1 MPFRKTSV
9 NQGQDAS
16 ALNGLFDLQ
25 TQSRGAQLVQR
36 CLGLPE
42 LDELYKLVRA
52 ARQPSEPYF
61 SALLRELGVSW
72 SISPLDLERIPKTG
86 GVLVIAN
93 HPFGMI
99 EGVVMSGLLQQLRSD
114 TRVMANSLLARFPEV
129 AENLI
134 LVDPFGGGQSV
145 ASNGKGLR
153 EALAWLKQGGMLG
166 VFPAGEVASLH
177 FSHWHVTD
185 PDWNQSI
192 ARLAILANVPVLP
205 VFFEGRNGMPFQ
217 LAGLVHPRLRTA
229 LLVREFLNKR
239 RKTLEIRAGNLIP
252 PRKLKEFTTDK
263 ERIEYFRRKTYVLAN
278 RKEPKKATPFLLP
291 LPSRTKHA
299 ASARQARIVSPT
311 DPILMEQEIAALGPD
326 ALLAMQGDNVVYV
339 SNVNRIPNV
348 VREIGRLRELTFRAT
363 GEGTGRAIDL
373 DNFDSYYLH
382 LFIWNRTYR
391 EIVGAYRL
399 AQSDL
404 ILRNFGRRGFYTS
417 TLFAY
422 KRAFLDR
429 LTPALEMGR
438 SFVRLEHQKSYAALL
453 LLWRGIGAYVAANP
467 RYSVLFGPVSISN
480 EYHPGS
486 KQLIVRFL
494 KEYCRADDLA
504 RLVRARSPFRAR
516 PVSGWDTCSGTG
528 TVWDIEEL
536 SALIADIET
545 DQKGVPVLLRQYL
558 KLGGKLVSFN
568 VDSTFSNAL
577 DGLIV
582 VNLLKTDRRLL
593 ERYLGKAGAKSF
605 LNWHNIRVSEHIS
618 SR

>member
-1 MPFRKTSV
+1 M
-9 NQGQDAS
+9 
-16 ALNGLFDLQ
+16 
-25 TQSRGAQLVQR
+25 
-36 CLGLPE
+36 PE

-72 SISPLDLERIPKTG
+72 SISPLDLERIPNTG

-134 LVDPFGGGQSV
+134 LVDPFGGGQPV
-145 ASNGKGLR
+145 ASNRKGLR
-153 EALAWLKQGGMLG
+153 EALAWLKQGRMLG
-166 VFPAGEVASLH
+166 VFPAGEVSSLH
-177 FSHWHVTD
+177 FPHWHVTD

-205 VFFEGRNGMPFQ
+205 VFFEGRNGVPFQ

-252 PRKLKEFTTDK
+252 PRKLQEFASDK
-263 ERIEYFRRKTYVLAN
+263 ERIEYLRRKTYVLAN
-278 RKEPKKATPFLLP
+278 RKEPKKARPFLLSI
-291 LPSRTKHA
+291 PSRTQPA
-299 ASARQARIVSPT
+299 ASPRQARIVSPT

-326 ALLAMQGDNVVYV
+326 ALLDVQGDNSVYI
-339 SNVNRIPNV
+339 SNANRIPNV

-363 GEGTGRAIDL
+363 GEGTGRSIDL

-382 LFIWNRTYR
+382 LFIWNRAYR

-399 AQSDL
+399 GQSDL

-438 SFVRLEHQKSYAALL
+438 SFVRVEHQKSYAALL
-453 LLWRGIGAYVAANP
+453 LLWRGIGAYIAANP
-467 RYSVLFGPVSISN
+467 KYSVLFGPVSISN

-494 KEYCRADDLA
+494 KEYCSAGDLA

-516 PVSGWDTCSGTG
+516 PVSGWDTGSGTG
-528 TVWDIEEL
+528 AVWDIEEL
-536 SALIADIET
+536 SALIADLET

-568 VDSTFSNAL
+568 VDSTFSNTL

-593 ERYLGKAGAKSF
+593 ERYLGKAGAESF
-605 LNWHNIRVSEHIS
+605 LNWHDVRASEQIS

>member
-1 MPFRKTSV
+1 MPKRDSTVKH
-9 NQGQDAS
+9 GQDGP
-16 ALNGLFDLQ
+16 ALNGLFDFE
-25 TQSRGAQLVQR
+25 TQSRSVQLVQR
-36 CLGLPE
+36 CLGLSE
-42 LDELYKLVRA
+42 LDELYKVVRA
-52 ARQPSEPYF
+52 ARDPSAPYV

-72 SISPLDLERIPKTG
+72 SISPLDLERIPKSG

-93 HPFGMI
+93 HPFGLI
-99 EGVVMSGLLQQLRSD
+99 EGVVMSGLLQQLRPD
-114 TRVMANSLLARFPEV
+114 TRVMGNSLLGRYPEV
-129 AENLI
+129 AEGLI
-134 LVDPFGGGQSV
+134 QVDPFGGGQSKT
-145 ASNGKGLR
+145 SNGRGLR
-153 EALAWLKQGGMLG
+153 EALAWLKNGSMLG

-177 FSHWHVTD
+177 IPQWHVTD

-192 ARLAILANVPVLP
+192 ARLAMLANVPVLP
-205 VFFEGRNGMPFQ
+205 VFFEGRNGVPFQ

-239 RKTLEIRAGNLIP
+239 RKTLSIRVGNLIP
-252 PRKLKEFTTDK
+252 PRKLRELASDR
-263 ERIEYFRRKTYVLAN
+263 ERIEYLRRKTYVLAN
-278 RKEPKKATPFLLP
+278 RKEPKKTRPFLLP
-291 LPSRTKHA
+291 LPARTPTV
-299 ASARQARIVSPT
+299 ASSPQDRIVSPT
-311 DPILMEQEIAALGPD
+311 DPVLMEREISALGPD
-326 ALLAMQGDNVVYV
+326 ALLDAQGDNVVYV
-339 SNVNRIPNV
+339 SSANRIPNV

-373 DNFDSYYLH
+373 DTFDSYYLH
-382 LFIWNRTYR
+382 LFTWNRTYR

-399 AQSDL
+399 GQSDL
-404 ILRNFGRRGFYTS
+404 ILKNFGRRGFYTS

-438 SFVRLEHQKSYAALL
+438 SFVRIEHQKSYAALL
-453 LLWRGIGAYVAANP
+453 LLWRGIGAYVARNP
-467 RYSVLFGPVSISN
+467 KYSVLFGPVSISN

-516 PVSGWDTCSGTG
+516 PVSGWDTGSGTG
-528 TVWDIEEL
+528 AVWDIEEL

-593 ERYLGKAGAKSF
+593 ERYLGKAGAESF
-605 LNWHNIRVSEHIS
+605 LNWHNMRLTERIS

>member
-1 MPFRKTSV
+1 MPTRKSSV
-9 NQGQDAS
+9 IHAQDGP
-16 ALNGLFDLQ
+16 ALNGLFDLE
-25 TQSRGAQLVQR
+25 TRSRSVQLVQR

-72 SISPLDLERIPKTG
+72 SISPLDLERIPNTG

-134 LVDPFGGGQSV
+134 LVDPFGGGQPV
-145 ASNGKGLR
+145 ASNRKGLR

-166 VFPAGEVASLH
+166 VFPAGEVSSLH
-177 FSHWHVTD
+177 FPQGHVTD

-205 VFFEGRNGMPFQ
+205 VFFEGRNGVPFQ

-252 PRKLKEFTTDK
+252 PRKLHEFATDR
-263 ERIEYFRRKTYVLAN
+263 ERIEYLRRKTYVLAN

-291 LPSRTKHA
+291 LPSRTQHA
-299 ASARQARIVSPT
+299 ANQRQARIVSPT
-311 DPILMEQEIAALGPD
+311 DPILMEQEIGALGPD
-326 ALLAMQGDNVVYV
+326 ALLDLQGDNAVYV
-339 SNVNRIPNV
+339 SNANRIPNV

-363 GEGTGRAIDL
+363 GEGTGRSIDL

-382 LFIWNRTYR
+382 LFVWNRKYR

-399 AQSDL
+399 GQSDL

-429 LTPALEMGR
+429 LTPALETGR
-438 SFVRLEHQKSYAALL
+438 SFVRVEHQKSYAALL

-494 KEYCRADDLA
+494 KEYCGADDLA

-516 PVSGWDTCSGTG
+516 PVSGWDTGSGTG
-528 TVWDIEEL
+528 VVWDIEEL
-536 SALIADIET
+536 SALIADLET

-568 VDSTFSNAL
+568 VDSTFSNTL

-582 VNLLKTDRRLL
+582 VDLLKTDRRLL
-593 ERYLGKAGAKSF
+593 ERYLGKAGAESF
-605 LNWHNIRVSEHIS
+605 LNWHNIRASEHIS

>member
-1 MPFRKTSV
+1 MSHRKTSAKA
-9 NQGQDAS
+9 GQDVP

-25 TQSRGAQLVQR
+25 TQSRGVQLVQR

-42 LDELYKLVRA
+42 LEELYRFVRA
-52 ARQPSEPYF
+52 ARQGSEPYV
-61 SALLRELGVSW
+61 SALLRELGVTW
-72 SISPLDLERIPKTG
+72 SILPLDLERIPKSG

-99 EGVVMSGLLQQLRSD
+99 EGVVMSGLLQQFRSD

-129 AENLI
+129 AEGLI

-145 ASNGKGLR
+145 TSNGRGLR
-153 EALAWLKQGGMLG
+153 EALAWLKNGGMLG

-177 FSHWHVTD
+177 IPQWHVTD

-205 VFFEGRNGMPFQ
+205 VFFEGRNGVPFQ

-239 RKTLEIRAGNLIP
+239 HKILHIRVGNLIP
-252 PRKLKEFTTDK
+252 PRKLRDFATDR
-263 ERIEYFRRKTYVLAN
+263 ERIEYLRRKTYVLAN
-278 RKEPKKATPFLLP
+278 RKDPKKARPFLLQ
-291 LPSRTKHA
+291 LPARTGRA
-299 ASARQARIVSPT
+299 ESSRQARIVDPT
-311 DPILMEQEIAALGPD
+311 DSVLMEQEIAALGGD
-326 ALLAMQGDNVVYV
+326 ALLDMQGDNAVYI
-339 SNVNRIPNV
+339 SNANRIPNI
-348 VREIGRLRELTFRAT
+348 VREIGRLRELTYRAT

-382 LFIWNRTYR
+382 LFTWNRTYR

-399 AQSDL
+399 GQSDL
-404 ILRNFGRRGFYTS
+404 ILKNIGRRGFYTS
-417 TLFAY
+417 TLFSY

-438 SFVRLEHQKSYAALL
+438 SFVRPEHQKSYAALL
-453 LLWRGIGAYVAANP
+453 LLWRGIGAYIAANP
-467 RYSVLFGPVSISN
+467 KYSVLFGPVSISN

-486 KQLIVRFL
+486 KQLIVKFL
-494 KEYCRADDLA
+494 KEYCCAGDLT

-516 PVSGWDTCSGTG
+516 PVIGWDIGSGTG
-528 TVWDIEEL
+528 AVWDIEEL

-545 DQKGVPVLLRQYL
+545 DRKGVPVLLRQYL

-568 VDSTFSNAL
+568 VDSAFSNTL

-582 VNLLKTDRRLL
+582 VNLLKTDPRLL
-593 ERYLGKAGAKSF
+593 ERYLGKAGAESF
-605 LNWHNIRVSEHIS
+605 LDWHNIPAAERIS
-618 SR
+618 RG

>member
-1 MPFRKTSV
+1 MPTRKLSV
-9 NQGQDAS
+9 KPGQDQPV
-16 ALNGLFDLQ
+16 LNGLFDFE
-25 TQSRGAQLVQR
+25 TQSRGVQLVQR
-36 CLGLPE
+36 CLGLAE

-52 ARQPSEPYF
+52 ARRDSEPYF
-61 SALLRELGVSW
+61 SALLRELGVNW
-72 SISPLDLERIPKTG
+72 SISPLDLERIPKNG
-86 GVLVIAN
+86 GVLIIAN

-129 AENLI
+129 AEALI
-134 LVDPFGGGQSV
+134 LVDPFGGGQSIK
-145 ASNGKGLR
+145 SNGRGLR

-205 VFFEGRNGMPFQ
+205 VFFEGRNGLPFQ

-239 RKTLEIRAGNLIP
+239 SKTLQIRAGNLIP
-252 PRKLKEFTTDK
+252 PHKLKELSTDK
-263 ERIEYFRRKTYVLAN
+263 ERIEYLRCKTYVLAN
-278 RKEPKKATPFLLP
+278 RKEPKKARPFLLP
-291 LPSRTKHA
+291 MP
-299 ASARQARIVSPT
+299 ARIGQARKSGQERIVSAT
-311 DPILMEQEIAALGPD
+311 DPVLMEREIATLGPE
-326 ALLAMQGDNVVYV
+326 ALLDAQGDNAVYI
-339 SNVNRIPNV
+339 SNANRIPNV
-348 VREIGRLRELTFRAT
+348 VREIGRLRELTFRAS
-363 GEGTGRAIDL
+363 GEGTGRSIDL
-373 DNFDSYYLH
+373 DHFDSYYLH

-399 AQSDL
+399 GQSDL
-404 ILRNFGRRGFYTS
+404 ILKNFGRRGFYTS

-453 LLWRGIGAYVAANP
+453 MLWRGIGAYVAANP
-467 RYSVLFGPVSISN
+467 KYSVLFGPVSISN

-494 KEYCRADDLA
+494 KEYCCADDLA

-516 PVSGWDTCSGTG
+516 PVSGWDTGFGTG
-528 TVWDIEEL
+528 AVWDIEEL

-545 DQKGVPVLLRQYL
+545 DQKGMPVLLRQYL

-568 VDSTFSNAL
+568 VDSTFSDAL

-582 VNLLKTDRRLL
+582 VNLLETDRRLL
-593 ERYLGKAGAKSF
+593 DRYFGKPGAESF
-605 LNWHNIRVSEHIS
+605 LNWHKMRASEKIS
-618 SR
+618 GR